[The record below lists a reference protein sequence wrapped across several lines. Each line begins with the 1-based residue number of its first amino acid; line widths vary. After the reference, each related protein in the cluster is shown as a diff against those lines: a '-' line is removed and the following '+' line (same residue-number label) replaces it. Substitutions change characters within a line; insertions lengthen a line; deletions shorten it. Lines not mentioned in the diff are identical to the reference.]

1 MRRTIKCSLAMVLA
15 VMLLVGCANMGGKT
29 GIDQAIQYRSIF
41 NSTLS
46 SFSTN
51 LATMPQAEQ
60 QKWASQALPFAK
72 AGVLALDTM
81 DAVVAGGGTLP
92 ADSVQQ
98 YLVAKNALID
108 LIAKMILVKGGK

>member
-1 MRRTIKCSLAMVLA
+1 MRKLTVLLIVCSLF
-15 VMLLVGCANMGGKT
+15 VGCAGLGGKT

-51 LATMPQAEQ
+51 LASMPQAEQ
-60 QKWASQALPFAK
+60 QKWAAQALPFAR

>member
-1 MRRTIKCSLAMVLA
+1 MRHVKVILPLLCI
-15 VMLLVGCANMGGKT
+15 LLVVGCIGQQKT

-46 SFSTN
+46 SFTTN
-51 LATMPQAEQ
+51 LASMPVAAQSKYAAQAV
-60 QKWASQALPFAK
+60 PFAQ

-81 DAVVAGGGTLP
+81 DAIVAGGGTIP

-98 YLVAKNALID
+98 YLAAKNALID
-108 LIAKMILVKGGK
+108 LIAKMILEKGGK